1 MVFITVPGV
10 VTHKV
15 PFIATPDFNGEYNFN
30 IHGLHYIDA
39 SEEFRRWN
47 KEKQVKTSIQNS
59 LSKEQS
65 RLNDKLI
72 LNNPSDSLR

>member
-47 KEKQVKTSIQNS
+47 KEKQVKPQ
-59 LSKEQS
+59 SKTV
-65 RLNDKLI
+65 
-72 LNNPSDSLR
+72 

>member
-15 PFIATPDFNGEYNFN
+15 PFTATSDYNGEYSFN
-30 IHGLHYIDA
+30 IHGLHFIDA

-47 KEKQVKTSIQNS
+47 KEKNVGFSARTLLVPLIQAP
-59 LSKEQS
+59 
-65 RLNDKLI
+65 I
-72 LNNPSDSLR
+72 L

>member
-47 KEKQVKTSIQNS
+47 KEKQVKTSI
-59 LSKEQS
+59 
-65 RLNDKLI
+65 
-72 LNNPSDSLR
+72 

>member
-47 KEKQVKTSIQNS
+47 KEKQVKQIKKRTKRIT
-59 LSKEQS
+59 
-65 RLNDKLI
+65 I
-72 LNNPSDSLR
+72 LDNPSYRLR

>member
-1 MVFITVPGV
+1 MGNCLHLIIRHKGNTDSRGFMVFITVPGV

-47 KEKQVKTSIQNS
+47 KEKQVKTLIQTG
-59 LSKEQS
+59 
-65 RLNDKLI
+65 
-72 LNNPSDSLR
+72 